1 MRYENVCIESLGYTL
16 PSEIWTSDDVEQRLG
31 PLYERLKLP
40 QGRLEL
46 MTGIRER
53 RFWPTGSRPSQFSVN
68 SCQLALDA
76 ARLDRED
83 VGCLIHGS
91 VCRDFLEPATACV
104 VHHQLGLP
112 NRCVIYDTSNACLGI
127 MNGMVQAANMIELGQ
142 IDAALVVGSESGR
155 QLVEST
161 ISELNANEDL
171 TRKSVK
177 PAFASLTIGSA
188 SCAVLLTHRRISN
201 SGTALVGGAASANT
215 RFHDLCQSQHDQA
228 GSQMQ
233 PLMDTDS
240 EELMRRGI
248 ETGKANFGGLL
259 TESGWKATDIQKTI
273 CHQVGGT
280 HRKLMLESL
289 QQDPE
294 SDFTSFEILGNTGAA
309 ALPVTLAMAVEQ
321 GAINKDE
328 NVGLL
333 GIGSGIN
340 CVMLGVHWQATP
352 VRGAVWEEK
361 LASTSTL
368 KGPHAAGR
376 SAGDI
381 A

>member
-16 PSEIWTSDDVEQRLG
+16 PSEIWTSADVEQRLL
-31 PLYERLKLP
+31 PLYQRLKLP

-53 RFWPTGSRPSQFSVN
+53 RFWPTGTRPSQFSVN
-68 SCQLALDA
+68 SCRLALLA
-76 ARLDRED
+76 ADLDPQEI
-83 VGCLIHGS
+83 GCLIHGS

-104 VHHQLGLP
+104 VHHQLGL
-112 NRCVIYDTSNACLGI
+112 RADCVIYDTSNACLGI
-127 MNGMVQAANMIELGQ
+127 LNGILQAANMIELEQ
-142 IDAALVVGSESGR
+142 IKAALVVGSEGGR
-155 QLVEST
+155 QLVEAT
-161 ISELNANEDL
+161 IQELNANESL
-171 TRKSVK
+171 TRKTVK

-188 SCAVLLTHRRISN
+188 SCAVLLTHRDVSN
-201 SGTALVGGAASANT
+201 SGTTLVGGAATANT

-248 ETGKANFGGLL
+248 ETGQTNFGGLL
-259 TESGWKATDIQKTI
+259 QHSGWAEADIQKTV
-273 CHQVGGT
+273 CHQVGAA

-289 QQDPE
+289 RLDPDK
-294 SDFTSFEILGNTGAA
+294 DFTTFEFLGNTGAA

-321 GAINKDE
+321 NAINQGE

-340 CVMLGVHWQATP
+340 CVMLGAHWQTTP
-352 VRGAVWEEK
+352 VRGAVWEAE
-361 LASTSTL
+361 LESDFAAERAS
-368 KGPHAAGR
+368 HN
-376 SAGDI
+376 
-381 A
+381 